1 MNEFGPAQLPA
12 PLPSFPDHW
21 QGIEAPTAR
30 CPYRLVTAPA
40 RHFLN
45 SSFNETET
53 SVRRECQPTV
63 LIHPEDAAA
72 LGVDDGDEVVLGNDR
87 GEVVLTARFHAGQQP
102 GVLVSESLWPN
113 HAFKTGSG
121 INALTGA
128 DPVAPSGGAAFHDNR
143 VWVRLAND

>member
-21 QGIEAPTAR
+21 QGIEAPTSR

-45 SSFNETET
+45 SSFNETDT
-53 SVRRECQPTV
+53 SVRRERQPTV

-72 LGVDDGDEVVLGNDR
+72 LGVNDGDEVVLGNDR
-87 GEVVLTARFHAGQQP
+87 GEVVLKARFHAGQQP

-143 VWVRLAND
+143 VWVRLADD